1 MSGGGDYGLL
11 PLMLAMGN
19 NNNGGGG
26 GSVDSAFL
34 WEKFVMMAWTLL
46 MSLCVSLQGRVLNS
60 QLSNTY
66 LIRDHVESYEEGGAV
81 YGRHLDA
88 PLTPDR
94 PVSTKVSGRFD
105 IQ

>member
-1 MSGGGDYGLL
+1 LDVAHVALRQPAG
-11 PLMLAMGN
+11 
-19 NNNGGGG
+19 
-26 GSVDSAFL
+26 
-34 WEKFVMMAWTLL
+34 
-46 MSLCVSLQGRVLNS
+46 QGAE
-60 QLSNTY
+60 QPTFEY